1 MNQGYDK
8 FVAKKDKKVMR
19 SALDLLRRTS
29 SICKGVVDQ
38 WNLVHV
44 GLAAVRAVEPCVW
57 IASFKACNLNPH
69 HRAPF
74 PEWCERI
81 SSDLEA
87 GKQFKPATPDD
98 YYSMLPAF
106 WHGMVPDEKKQVM
119 AIIAKHRGFTVQCVR
134 ELKDDAHI
142 ATKDLHNLRICTETA
157 KQFPAH
163 LDLGAPSDAAP
174 AVAPEVAAAEAA
186 VKPATHGLVNF
197 ELKPAG
203 MTGVQLLGHMTQF
216 ARRTS
221 NGATLEPSVFL
232 DVEMTATQ
240 RMILNPSARDLTC
253 GALMA
258 DAGGSGASKNL
269 AKRKL
274 DSVGDIRAHC
284 GVQNDPERIQKL
296 KAAAELSSSISE
308 IARVDK
314 AASVAKKIKAC
325 SSRLDDAPAALAK
338 FKSKGEDPKKL
349 NKKEIVAIS
358 PSSTTYYGVELAES
372 RKRRMTS

>member
-1 MNQGYDK
+1 
-8 FVAKKDKKVMR
+8 
-19 SALDLLRRTS
+19 LPRRTS
-29 SICKGVVDQ
+29 TT
-38 WNLVHV
+38 
-44 GLAAVRAVEPCVW
+44 CV
-57 IASFKACNLNPH
+57 S
-69 HRAPF
+69 AP
-74 PEWCERI
+74 R
-81 SSDLEA
+81 
-87 GKQFKPATPDD
+87 Q
-98 YYSMLPAF
+98 
-106 WHGMVPDEKKQVM
+106 
-119 AIIAKHRGFTVQCVR
+119 
-134 ELKDDAHI
+134 
-142 ATKDLHNLRICTETA
+142 TA

-163 LDLGAPSDAAP
+163 LDLGAPSDAEP

-221 NGATLEPSVFL
+221 NSATLEPSVFL

-274 DSVGDIRAHC
+274 DSVGDTRAHC

-296 KAAAELSSSISE
+296 MIKAAAELSSSIISE
-308 IARVDK
+308 IARVD
-314 AASVAKKIKAC
+314 
-325 SSRLDDAPAALAK
+325 
-338 FKSKGEDPKKL
+338 
-349 NKKEIVAIS
+349 N
-358 PSSTTYYGVELAES
+358 
-372 RKRRMTS
+372 